1 MSDTKTKAKAKKDT
15 SAARYPLIAFR
26 LSNEMKKQIMSIAKA
41 DGVSNSSVIK
51 DAITAYINKRK

>member
-1 MSDTKTKAKAKKDT
+1 MTDTKTKKKKDT

-26 LSNEMKKQIMSIAKA
+26 LSNEMKKQIAAVAKA

-51 DAITAYINKRK
+51 DAITAYISKRK